1 MSVFGVV
8 EIREI
13 IRFCREK
20 QMNKKGYFIE
30 KLAIVGEEK
39 PSILKLIKI
48 IIIMLFCIDKLA
60 FLSLILAVI

>member
-1 MSVFGVV
+1 
-8 EIREI
+8 
-13 IRFCREK
+13 
-20 QMNKKGYFIE
+20 MNKKGYFIE